1 LPTNGSSSDARL
13 NSESK
18 EKPRIIINATEKDE
32 LKELKSHVD
41 GLSSEVQVAVGDLK
55 KSIADIRSSVSEMEN
70 PFNLLRTPSDEARL
84 PPGAKALMIGTDET
98 PAHVESPAP
107 PPQKEVIPEQKPVTT
122 LQPSIPTKSVK
133 ASAYLDWVWDML
145 DSGLTAEDIRHLADM
160 GEMTNYLPKQA
171 NEFIYSLAL
180 TAEKIRNIGYTKAHL
195 LLFLYKAATVS
206 KTKVDPEDL
215 EALIDI
221 TEQQLKNTE
230 GQ

>member
-32 LKELKSHVD
+32 IKELKSHVD

-70 PFNLLRTPSDEARL
+70 PFNLLRTPNDEARL
-84 PPGAKALMIGTDET
+84 PPGAKALMLGTDET
-98 PAHVESPAP
+98 PTSVESPAP
-107 PPQKEVIPEQKPVTT
+107 LQKGTVQEQKPVPAI
-122 LQPSIPTKSVK
+122 QPAIPTKSAK
-133 ASAYLDWVWDML
+133 ASAYLDWIWDML

-180 TAEKIRNIGYTKAHL
+180 TAEKIRDIGYTKAHL

-215 EALIDI
+215 EVLIDI
-221 TEQQLKNTE
+221 TEQQLKNAKD
-230 GQ
+230 Q